1 MDTLWT
7 RLEALSDRRTR
18 KGRRYSLASILTLSI
33 AAMLCGANDLLAIH
47 RFGRRLT
54 PKALEMLGIHHGKS
68 PAHATL
74 HYVFGGIAVEEL
86 GRILLGAAV
95 KKSSV
100 GGRKRP
106 LGHVAL
112 DGKRLRG
119 SAVRR
124 PGGERPGVHVL
135 SAFASGL
142 RRSIGALTV
151 PPDSG
156 EMVEALRLIR
166 ELPIGEGDVITG
178 DAGFTYRDIVRAIRE
193 KRADYLLFVKANQP
207 DLETEIAERFGDLSP
222 LGPAPGAKAL
232 GPA

>member
-1 MDTLWT
+1 MDTLWA
-7 RLEALSDRRTR
+7 RLEALPDRRTR

-33 AAMLCGANDLLAIH
+33 AAMLCGADDLLAIH

-54 PKALEMLGIHHGKS
+54 PKGLEMLGIRHGKS

-74 HYVFGGIAVEEL
+74 HYVFAAIAAEEL
-86 GRILLGAAV
+86 GRVLLGAAV
-95 KKSSV
+95 KQSSA
-100 GGRKRP
+100 GGPRSA

-119 SAVRR
+119 SAVRS
-124 PGGERPGVHVL
+124 GDGERPGVHVL
-135 SAFASGL
+135 SAFASEL
-142 RRSIGALTV
+142 RRSIGALIV

-166 ELPIGEGDVITG
+166 DLPIGPGDVITG
-178 DAGFTYRDIVRAIRE
+178 DAAFTYRDIVHAIRE

-222 LGPAPGAKAL
+222 LGPAPGEKTL